1 MGLISRV
8 SSRTYRRK
16 KKSNT
21 TKIRKLNQIM
31 LRFTRPILRISQTQ
45 VLRQAAAVAPEGSE
59 PVYSPHI
66 HEIVDKIGSLSILEV
81 SQLNT
86 LLKKTFNL
94 SDVAAA
100 PMMAAPMMG
109 GMPAGGAPAA
119 AAPAAEEDEEA
130 APVVEQ
136 TEFTVKLVSFDAKAK
151 MKVIE
156 QLKSSIEGATLVQAK
171 KMAESVPIDLLKD
184 VGKDEAEEMA
194 KVFKELGAEVKIE

>member
-1 MGLISRV
+1 
-8 SSRTYRRK
+8 
-16 KKSNT
+16 
-21 TKIRKLNQIM
+21 M

-119 AAPAAEEDEEA
+119 AAPAAEEAEEEEEA

-151 MKVIE
+151 MKVIK